1 MKSAPL
7 IEILQKSYPDLPRK
21 ELYARIMCGEVF
33 VNGECIKD
41 PKQRIKQTVEPVFES
56 RRYVSRGGL
65 KLEAALKR
73 WDLPVVGKVFVDA
86 GASTGGFTDC
96 LLQYG
101 ARLVHAVDVGY
112 NQLDYRLRQDRRVRV
127 HERTNIMTVSR
138 FDPMPHAAVADLS
151 FRSIRKAAVHL
162 LSITREGWMV
172 ALVKPQFEI
181 DADIEEDF
189 SGIVRSADSLKK
201 VLLQVASGLEE
212 EGIEVLGIIPSPIT
226 GRRGNREFLFSLRA
240 GGNVLKQETGGW
252 KAAGLRESLVKDA
265 LDQLKKLNL

>member
-7 IEILQKSYPDLPRK
+7 IEILHKLYPDLPRK

-33 VNGECIKD
+33 INGECIRD
-41 PKQRIKQTVEPVFES
+41 PKQRVKQTVKPVFQS

-73 WDLPVVGKVFVDA
+73 WDLPVGEKVFVDA
-86 GASTGGFTDC
+86 GASAGGFTDC

-127 HERTNIMTVSR
+127 HERTNVMSVSR
-138 FDPMPHAAVADLS
+138 FDPMPDAAVADLS
-151 FRSIRKAAVHL
+151 FRTIRKAAAHL
-162 LSITREGWMV
+162 LSITLEGWMV

-181 DADIEEDF
+181 DADDEEDF
-189 SGIVRSADSLKK
+189 SGIVRSADSLRK
-201 VLLQVASGLEE
+201 VLLQVASGLDE
-212 EGIEVLGIIPSPIT
+212 EGVEVLGIIPSPIT
-226 GRRGNREFLFSLRA
+226 GRRGNREFLFYLKTGQDILPRETA
-240 GGNVLKQETGGW
+240 GRNDI
-252 KAAGLRESLVKDA
+252 LRESLVEEA
-265 LDQLKKLNL
+265 LDELQKLKL